1 MADKFA
7 INRASSPYQF
17 GSKIQEWTPGAT
29 DLPPET
35 RAVIFNDDGTADL
48 TNQDGST
55 VAGFPI
61 VGLACLPIIP
71 ARITA
76 MSGPTK
82 CYLVI

>member
-1 MADKFA
+1 MKKIFDLK
-7 INRASSPYQF
+7 RSSNPTQF
-17 GSKIQEWTPGAT
+17 GGTIREWTPGAT

-55 VAGFPI
+55 VTGFPI

>member
-7 INRASSPYQF
+7 IDRETNPYQF
-17 GSKIQEWTPGAT
+17 GSKIMEWTPGAT

-48 TNQDGST
+48 TNQDET
-55 VAGFPI
+55 IVAAFP
-61 VGLACLPIIP
+61 VVANTCLPVIP
-71 ARITA
+71 LKITA